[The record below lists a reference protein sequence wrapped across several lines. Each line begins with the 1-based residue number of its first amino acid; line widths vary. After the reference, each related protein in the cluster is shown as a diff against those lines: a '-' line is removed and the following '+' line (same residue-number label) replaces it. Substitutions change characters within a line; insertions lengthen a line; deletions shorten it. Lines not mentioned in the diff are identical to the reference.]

1 MNTQYTEKF
10 QHLEFDA
17 VFLEKIASICNS
29 ITASGLDPYSQLTG
43 YLLTGKDY
51 YITRTGNA
59 RAMIVTLDNAQIQAY
74 VKKYLEK
81 S

>member
-1 MNTQYTEKF
+1 MKNQYTEKF
-10 QHLEFDA
+10 QYWEFDP
-17 VFLEKIASICNS
+17 VFIEKIESICNS
-29 ITASGLDPYSQLTG
+29 ITAAGLDPHSQLTG
-43 YLLTGKDY
+43 YLLTGEDY

-59 RAMIVTLDNAQIQAY
+59 RAMISTLENAEIQAY